1 MCGQAGVL
9 EGALISLLL
18 KGFLLS
24 IVMQIPARG
33 GEMLELTVE
42 YILCTV
48 SPLFPDLCQCLLTPP
63 LLCSCKRIKSCQQL
77 LQAEGPAFAAEKN
90 ICIFFQLRIL
100 GLYFLQS
107 YLCIDGLRANLFYQP
122 MKKLFTW
129 SKNPH
134 TCPCRRP
141 LVSYEVWTKVS
152 SCGIFSQWEF
162 NSEHSAPFV
171 SHWSASMG
179 FRLFPFKHLNK

>member
-18 KGFLLS
+18 KGSLLS

-33 GEMLELTVE
+33 GEMLELTLE

-63 LLCSCKRIKSCQQL
+63 LLCSRKRIKSYQQL
-77 LQAEGPAFAAEKN
+77 LQAAEPASATEQN
-90 ICIFFQLRIL
+90 ICIFFQSPIL

-107 YLCIDGLRANLFYQP
+107 YSCSNGLRANLFYQP
-122 MKKLFTW
+122 IINC
-129 SKNPH
+129 SPEVKNPH

-141 LVSYEVWTKVS
+141 LVSHEVGTKVS
-152 SCGIFSQWEF
+152 SWGICSRCEF

-171 SHWSASMG
+171 SH
-179 FRLFPFKHLNK
+179 

>member
-48 SPLFPDLCQCLLTPP
+48 SPLFPDLCQCLFTPP

-90 ICIFFQLRIL
+90 ICIFFQLHVL

-122 MKKLFTW
+122 MM
-129 SKNPH
+129 SCSP
-134 TCPCRRP
+134 
-141 LVSYEVWTKVS
+141 EVKIPTPVPVEDPWFHMK
-152 SCGIFSQWEF
+152 CG
-162 NSEHSAPFV
+162 P
-171 SHWSASMG
+171 
-179 FRLFPFKHLNK
+179 K